1 MTEQTPNKADLLLPL
16 TMAAMSN
23 SYDNEETTDEDGFPD
38 DSPQKKSNPTKKQ
51 ERVENNQNDTPVLDK
66 FGNDITK
73 AAEEGNLDPVV
84 GRATEIERVIQ
95 ILSRR
100 KKNNPVLI
108 GEPGVGKS
116 AIVEGLAIRIK
127 EHKVSRLLFD
137 KRIISLDMAA
147 VVAGTKFRGQFEER
161 IKAIID
167 EAKKNP
173 NVILFIDEIHNI
185 VGAGNSQGTMDAA
198 NLLKPALA
206 RGEIQCIGA
215 TTLDEYRKNIEKD
228 GALERRFQKIIVEQT
243 SAEETLQ
250 ILHNIKNNY
259 EEHHNVTYTDRAL
272 EACVKLTQRY
282 VSDRF
287 FPDKAIDALDEA
299 GSRVHVGNVN
309 APKEIEEI
317 EEKIAA
323 TNELKLKAAQA
334 QNFEEAA
341 SLRDSVR
348 NLQAE
353 LDNKK
358 EEWEADLRNHREVV
372 DEDKIAEVVAMMTGV
387 PVQRIAQTESSRLLN
402 MGDELKS
409 SIVGQDEAIDKIV
422 KAIQRNRVG
431 LKDPNRPIGTFM
443 FLGPTGVGKTH
454 LAKKLSEFLFDS
466 KDSLVRID
474 MSEYMEKFSVSRL
487 VGAPPG
493 YVGYEEGGQLTEKV
507 RRHPYSVV
515 LLDELEKAHADVFN
529 MLLQVMDGKYG
540 SYDLLPYD
548 ELWKRSNYNKTE
560 HMFMLQTLNND
571 EEYGNT
577 IHRWFSGTENAQG
590 LIQQGQWIGNRYHW
604 YTLFDSKD
612 YRITKGVKHRFRYS
626 YQASDNYGFYYPN
639 TPEYKL
645 MATGYDENGNKVAD
659 PVAPYNDGVQ
669 YTFNVSS
676 STLAY
681 STKYSDVT
689 DPTVERSDAYWP
701 FLRYADIVLIYAEAM
716 CELGS
721 GVDSEA
727 IKALNAI
734 RARSNAN
741 PAVTS
746 GNGAIDSK
754 VALRSAIFEERAKEL
769 ALEGDRRWDLIR
781 WGLYLDVM
789 NSIGGTNEDGTK
801 TNYDEASVNKHRE
814 TKHLLFPIPS
824 AEISTNDAIDSNNPG
839 WS

>member
-1 MTEQTPNKADLLLPL
+1 MYKNTDADFQEGHVAQGAAAGLLAKVYA
-16 TMAAMSN
+16 TMASGSMTAGEEMIVKTGA
-23 SYDNEETTDEDGFPD
+23 SYEFNNGEKVLVLPTSKTF
-38 DSPQKKSNPTKKQ
+38 KKTQVAGYESFDTK
-51 ERVENNQNDTPVLDK
+51 DCY
-66 FGNDITK
+66 TK
-73 AAEEGNLDPVV
+73 AA
-84 GRATEIERVIQ
+84 Q
-95 ILSRR
+95 Y
-100 KKNNPVLI
+100 
-108 GEPGVGKS
+108 
-116 AIVEGLAIRIK
+116 
-127 EHKVSRLLFD
+127 
-137 KRIISLDMAA
+137 
-147 VVAGTKFRGQFEER
+147 
-161 IKAIID
+161 
-167 EAKKNP
+167 AK
-173 NVILFIDEIHNI
+173 D
-185 VGAGNSQGTMDAA
+185 
-198 NLLKPALA
+198 
-206 RGEIQCIGA
+206 
-215 TTLDEYRKNIEKD
+215 
-228 GALERRFQKIIVEQT
+228 
-243 SAEETLQ
+243 
-250 ILHNIKNNY
+250 
-259 EEHHNVTYTDRAL
+259 
-272 EACVKLTQRY
+272 
-282 VSDRF
+282 
-287 FPDKAIDALDEA
+287 
-299 GSRVHVGNVN
+299 
-309 APKEIEEI
+309 
-317 EEKIAA
+317 
-323 TNELKLKAAQA
+323 
-334 QNFEEAA
+334 
-341 SLRDSVR
+341 
-348 NLQAE
+348 
-353 LDNKK
+353 
-358 EEWEADLRNHREVV
+358 
-372 DEDKIAEVVAMMTGV
+372 
-387 PVQRIAQTESSRLLN
+387 
-402 MGDELKS
+402 
-409 SIVGQDEAIDKIV
+409 
-422 KAIQRNRVG
+422 
-431 LKDPNRPIGTFM
+431 
-443 FLGPTGVGKTH
+443 
-454 LAKKLSEFLFDS
+454 
-466 KDSLVRID
+466 
-474 MSEYMEKFSVSRL
+474 
-487 VGAPPG
+487 
-493 YVGYEEGGQLTEKV
+493 
-507 RRHPYSVV
+507 
-515 LLDELEKAHADVFN
+515 
-529 MLLQVMDGKYG
+529 VMDGKYG

-590 LIQQGQWIGNRYHW
+590 LIQQGQWIGIRYHW

>member
-1 MTEQTPNKADLLLPL
+1 MTCSVGRTSPRVLEMDCDYTSGPDWAFSNLGAGNFQGDEVADAVWKGCYSLINRANVALNYVNQITGADEKVKANAIGELKFNKAFAYFMLTKAYGDIPMFNVAISEGASYEQPRRPIAEVYAEIIRLLEEAIPVMYKNTDVDFQEGHVAQGAAAGLL
-16 TMAAMSN
+16 AKVYVTMASGSMTAGEEMIVKTGA
-23 SYDNEETTDEDGFPD
+23 SYEFNNGE
-38 DSPQKKSNPTKKQ
+38 KVLVLPTSKTFRKTQ
-51 ERVENNQNDTPVLDK
+51 VAGYESFDTKDCY
-66 FGNDITK
+66 TK
-73 AAEEGNLDPVV
+73 AA
-84 GRATEIERVIQ
+84 Q
-95 ILSRR
+95 Y
-100 KKNNPVLI
+100 
-108 GEPGVGKS
+108 
-116 AIVEGLAIRIK
+116 
-127 EHKVSRLLFD
+127 
-137 KRIISLDMAA
+137 
-147 VVAGTKFRGQFEER
+147 
-161 IKAIID
+161 
-167 EAKKNP
+167 AK
-173 NVILFIDEIHNI
+173 D
-185 VGAGNSQGTMDAA
+185 
-198 NLLKPALA
+198 
-206 RGEIQCIGA
+206 
-215 TTLDEYRKNIEKD
+215 
-228 GALERRFQKIIVEQT
+228 
-243 SAEETLQ
+243 
-250 ILHNIKNNY
+250 
-259 EEHHNVTYTDRAL
+259 
-272 EACVKLTQRY
+272 
-282 VSDRF
+282 
-287 FPDKAIDALDEA
+287 
-299 GSRVHVGNVN
+299 
-309 APKEIEEI
+309 
-317 EEKIAA
+317 
-323 TNELKLKAAQA
+323 
-334 QNFEEAA
+334 
-341 SLRDSVR
+341 
-348 NLQAE
+348 
-353 LDNKK
+353 
-358 EEWEADLRNHREVV
+358 
-372 DEDKIAEVVAMMTGV
+372 
-387 PVQRIAQTESSRLLN
+387 
-402 MGDELKS
+402 
-409 SIVGQDEAIDKIV
+409 
-422 KAIQRNRVG
+422 
-431 LKDPNRPIGTFM
+431 
-443 FLGPTGVGKTH
+443 
-454 LAKKLSEFLFDS
+454 
-466 KDSLVRID
+466 
-474 MSEYMEKFSVSRL
+474 
-487 VGAPPG
+487 
-493 YVGYEEGGQLTEKV
+493 
-507 RRHPYSVV
+507 
-515 LLDELEKAHADVFN
+515 
-529 MLLQVMDGKYG
+529 VMDGKYG

-548 ELWKRSNYNKTE
+548 ELWKRSNYNKAE

-734 RARSNAN
+734 RTRSNAN

-814 TKHLLFPIPS
+814 AKHLLFPIPS

>member
-1 MTEQTPNKADLLLPL
+1 MFRWQNFPRVLEMDCDYTSGPDWAFSNLGAGNFQGDEVADAVWKGCYSLINRANVALNYVNQITGADEKVKANAIGELKFNKAFAYFMLTKAYGDIPMFNVAISEGASYEQPRRPIAEVYAEIIRLLEEAIPVMYKNTDVDFQEGHVAQGAAAGLL
-16 TMAAMSN
+16 AKVYVTMASGSMTAGEEMIVKTGA
-23 SYDNEETTDEDGFPD
+23 SYEFNNGE
-38 DSPQKKSNPTKKQ
+38 KVLVLPTSKTFRKTQ
-51 ERVENNQNDTPVLDK
+51 VAGYESFDTKDCY
-66 FGNDITK
+66 TK
-73 AAEEGNLDPVV
+73 AA
-84 GRATEIERVIQ
+84 Q
-95 ILSRR
+95 Y
-100 KKNNPVLI
+100 
-108 GEPGVGKS
+108 
-116 AIVEGLAIRIK
+116 
-127 EHKVSRLLFD
+127 
-137 KRIISLDMAA
+137 
-147 VVAGTKFRGQFEER
+147 
-161 IKAIID
+161 
-167 EAKKNP
+167 AKD
-173 NVILFIDEIHNI
+173 V
-185 VGAGNSQGTMDAA
+185 
-198 NLLKPALA
+198 
-206 RGEIQCIGA
+206 
-215 TTLDEYRKNIEKD
+215 
-228 GALERRFQKIIVEQT
+228 
-243 SAEETLQ
+243 
-250 ILHNIKNNY
+250 
-259 EEHHNVTYTDRAL
+259 
-272 EACVKLTQRY
+272 
-282 VSDRF
+282 
-287 FPDKAIDALDEA
+287 
-299 GSRVHVGNVN
+299 
-309 APKEIEEI
+309 
-317 EEKIAA
+317 
-323 TNELKLKAAQA
+323 
-334 QNFEEAA
+334 
-341 SLRDSVR
+341 
-348 NLQAE
+348 
-353 LDNKK
+353 
-358 EEWEADLRNHREVV
+358 
-372 DEDKIAEVVAMMTGV
+372 
-387 PVQRIAQTESSRLLN
+387 
-402 MGDELKS
+402 MG
-409 SIVGQDEAIDKIV
+409 
-422 KAIQRNRVG
+422 
-431 LKDPNRPIGTFM
+431 
-443 FLGPTGVGKTH
+443 
-454 LAKKLSEFLFDS
+454 
-466 KDSLVRID
+466 
-474 MSEYMEKFSVSRL
+474 
-487 VGAPPG
+487 
-493 YVGYEEGGQLTEKV
+493 
-507 RRHPYSVV
+507 
-515 LLDELEKAHADVFN
+515 
-529 MLLQVMDGKYG
+529 GKYG

-548 ELWKRSNYNKTE
+548 ELWKRSNYNKAE

-734 RARSNAN
+734 RTRSNAN

-814 TKHLLFPIPS
+814 AKHLLSPS
-824 AEISTNDAIDSNNPG
+824 RRPRFRPTMPLTATTRAGAKHIEKELSYNQK
-839 WS
+839 

>member
-1 MTEQTPNKADLLLPL
+1 
-16 TMAAMSN
+16 
-23 SYDNEETTDEDGFPD
+23 
-38 DSPQKKSNPTKKQ
+38 
-51 ERVENNQNDTPVLDK
+51 
-66 FGNDITK
+66 
-73 AAEEGNLDPVV
+73 
-84 GRATEIERVIQ
+84 
-95 ILSRR
+95 
-100 KKNNPVLI
+100 
-108 GEPGVGKS
+108 
-116 AIVEGLAIRIK
+116 
-127 EHKVSRLLFD
+127 
-137 KRIISLDMAA
+137 
-147 VVAGTKFRGQFEER
+147 
-161 IKAIID
+161 
-167 EAKKNP
+167 
-173 NVILFIDEIHNI
+173 
-185 VGAGNSQGTMDAA
+185 
-198 NLLKPALA
+198 
-206 RGEIQCIGA
+206 
-215 TTLDEYRKNIEKD
+215 
-228 GALERRFQKIIVEQT
+228 
-243 SAEETLQ
+243 
-250 ILHNIKNNY
+250 
-259 EEHHNVTYTDRAL
+259 
-272 EACVKLTQRY
+272 
-282 VSDRF
+282 
-287 FPDKAIDALDEA
+287 
-299 GSRVHVGNVN
+299 
-309 APKEIEEI
+309 
-317 EEKIAA
+317 
-323 TNELKLKAAQA
+323 
-334 QNFEEAA
+334 
-341 SLRDSVR
+341 
-348 NLQAE
+348 
-353 LDNKK
+353 
-358 EEWEADLRNHREVV
+358 
-372 DEDKIAEVVAMMTGV
+372 
-387 PVQRIAQTESSRLLN
+387 
-402 MGDELKS
+402 
-409 SIVGQDEAIDKIV
+409 
-422 KAIQRNRVG
+422 
-431 LKDPNRPIGTFM
+431 
-443 FLGPTGVGKTH
+443 
-454 LAKKLSEFLFDS
+454 
-466 KDSLVRID
+466 
-474 MSEYMEKFSVSRL
+474 
-487 VGAPPG
+487 
-493 YVGYEEGGQLTEKV
+493 
-507 RRHPYSVV
+507 
-515 LLDELEKAHADVFN
+515 
-529 MLLQVMDGKYG
+529 
-540 SYDLLPYD
+540 
-548 ELWKRSNYNKTE
+548 
-560 HMFMLQTLNND
+560 MFMLQTLNND

>member
-1 MTEQTPNKADLLLPL
+1 MKFNHIFLSVALSAALMGGFTSCDDFLAEDPYAFVDPDQVGNDNAAVNLWVTGVYSKWANDMFRWQDFPRVLEMDCDYTSGPDWAFSNLGAGNFQGDEVTDAVWKGCYSLINRANVALNYVNQITGADEKVKANAIGELKFNKAFAYFMLTKAYGDIPMFDVAISEGASYEQPRRPIAEVYAEIIRLLEEAIPVMYKNTDADFQEGHVAQGAAAGLL
-16 TMAAMSN
+16 AKVYATMASGSMTAGEEMIVKTGA
-23 SYDNEETTDEDGFPD
+23 SYEFNNGEKVLVLPTSKTF
-38 DSPQKKSNPTKKQ
+38 KKTQVAGYESFDTK
-51 ERVENNQNDTPVLDK
+51 DCY
-66 FGNDITK
+66 TK
-73 AAEEGNLDPVV
+73 AA
-84 GRATEIERVIQ
+84 Q
-95 ILSRR
+95 Y
-100 KKNNPVLI
+100 
-108 GEPGVGKS
+108 
-116 AIVEGLAIRIK
+116 
-127 EHKVSRLLFD
+127 
-137 KRIISLDMAA
+137 
-147 VVAGTKFRGQFEER
+147 
-161 IKAIID
+161 
-167 EAKKNP
+167 AK
-173 NVILFIDEIHNI
+173 D
-185 VGAGNSQGTMDAA
+185 
-198 NLLKPALA
+198 
-206 RGEIQCIGA
+206 
-215 TTLDEYRKNIEKD
+215 
-228 GALERRFQKIIVEQT
+228 
-243 SAEETLQ
+243 
-250 ILHNIKNNY
+250 
-259 EEHHNVTYTDRAL
+259 
-272 EACVKLTQRY
+272 
-282 VSDRF
+282 
-287 FPDKAIDALDEA
+287 
-299 GSRVHVGNVN
+299 
-309 APKEIEEI
+309 
-317 EEKIAA
+317 
-323 TNELKLKAAQA
+323 
-334 QNFEEAA
+334 
-341 SLRDSVR
+341 
-348 NLQAE
+348 
-353 LDNKK
+353 
-358 EEWEADLRNHREVV
+358 
-372 DEDKIAEVVAMMTGV
+372 
-387 PVQRIAQTESSRLLN
+387 
-402 MGDELKS
+402 
-409 SIVGQDEAIDKIV
+409 
-422 KAIQRNRVG
+422 
-431 LKDPNRPIGTFM
+431 
-443 FLGPTGVGKTH
+443 
-454 LAKKLSEFLFDS
+454 
-466 KDSLVRID
+466 
-474 MSEYMEKFSVSRL
+474 
-487 VGAPPG
+487 
-493 YVGYEEGGQLTEKV
+493 
-507 RRHPYSVV
+507 
-515 LLDELEKAHADVFN
+515 
-529 MLLQVMDGKYG
+529 VMDGKYG